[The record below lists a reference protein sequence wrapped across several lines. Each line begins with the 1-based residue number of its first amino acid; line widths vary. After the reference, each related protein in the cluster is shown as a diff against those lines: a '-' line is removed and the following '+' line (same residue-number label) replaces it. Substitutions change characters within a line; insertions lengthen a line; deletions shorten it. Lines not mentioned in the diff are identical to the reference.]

1 MLFCVCLLFI
11 SMFAS
16 DSWLLS
22 AMLARNSSPSFSF
35 SRTILAWNIIDIIII
50 QPWSNSNI
58 QKCNKLSQKCVHLVS
73 PLLATPAFFAQL
85 PLAPIPY
92 CTEPHMP
99 PKLCSFGVGQLTT
112 YIKVYHP
119 KQTIHIIHT
128 PGKPY
133 HHRQLLTWAS
143 RNSSTSCLSLS
154 RACSMSANIFFGKTP
169 FHLFQFLPRCDFL
182 HQQLT
187 LLYRNIARPERFLIP
202 TLLCIS
208 TSHLYWWNFYQI

>member
-1 MLFCVCLLFI
+1 MKPCDLPAKAGSSLSFQSASEYSPIQRAEWKLCDHHHHHRDRHHHRRYISRTFMLFCVCLLFI

-133 HHRQLLTWAS
+133 HHRQLLT
-143 RNSSTSCLSLS
+143 
-154 RACSMSANIFFGKTP
+154 
-169 FHLFQFLPRCDFL
+169 
-182 HQQLT
+182 
-187 LLYRNIARPERFLIP
+187 
-202 TLLCIS
+202 
-208 TSHLYWWNFYQI
+208 